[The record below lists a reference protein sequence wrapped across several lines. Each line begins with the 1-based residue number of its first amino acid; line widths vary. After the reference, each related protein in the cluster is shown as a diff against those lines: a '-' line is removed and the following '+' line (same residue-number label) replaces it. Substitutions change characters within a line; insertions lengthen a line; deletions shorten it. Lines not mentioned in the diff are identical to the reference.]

1 MGILTGIAVLGIGTY
16 VVITQN
22 TLQDPSAAIQS
33 DTQSSSETTLEAAKD
48 GEAQQNS
55 ERKIAAQQPSQ
66 QTKPADVKTTDPN
79 YEKGFVLNTFYTE
92 KCPFV
97 THSMVVGSSD
107 ATTDG
112 QVSKLQDFLRLQG
125 MFSKA
130 SSGYFDT
137 ETLAAV
143 AKWQKY
149 IGFANQIKNPG
160 TVGPITQEHMNGQC
174 AVRTYTFPKLGK
186 FFITPNGTPT
196 IKVPDGWEV
205 EVKLDTPLST
215 TQGSGIKTR
224 VSFVGSDRSHFHAL
238 DYQIYASKTSAD
250 HLDLMDE
257 LLKNYHVG
265 DPSKKATAQNIE
277 EYGLTYIDIAYEEPE
292 EAGAKLK
299 TRIFAIP
306 DYTIVL
312 SSLHSREQL
321 ADRELDVWYKTVFDS
336 IVLPTSFFNEFPT
349 GVPITQYVSKLNESM
364 RKIDAMKTIPKGTP
378 ADFYLSTCYTFS
390 HEMLIGSVD
399 KDTGGQVSNL
409 QKMLFEKYKVSPST
423 ITGRYDDLTVL
434 YVIKF
439 QRDMGLEGLGGV
451 GTSTREALGRC
462 KPLP

>member
-1 MGILTGIAVLGIGTY
+1 
-16 VVITQN
+16 
-22 TLQDPSAAIQS
+22 
-33 DTQSSSETTLEAAKD
+33 
-48 GEAQQNS
+48 
-55 ERKIAAQQPSQ
+55 
-66 QTKPADVKTTDPN
+66 
-79 YEKGFVLNTFYTE
+79 
-92 KCPFV
+92 
-97 THSMVVGSSD
+97 
-107 ATTDG
+107 
-112 QVSKLQDFLRLQG
+112 
-125 MFSKA
+125 
-130 SSGYFDT
+130 
-137 ETLAAV
+137 
-143 AKWQKY
+143 
-149 IGFANQIKNPG
+149 
-160 TVGPITQEHMNGQC
+160 
-174 AVRTYTFPKLGK
+174 
-186 FFITPNGTPT
+186 
-196 IKVPDGWEV
+196 
-205 EVKLDTPLST
+205 
-215 TQGSGIKTR
+215 
-224 VSFVGSDRSHFHAL
+224 
-238 DYQIYASKTSAD
+238 
-250 HLDLMDE
+250 MDE